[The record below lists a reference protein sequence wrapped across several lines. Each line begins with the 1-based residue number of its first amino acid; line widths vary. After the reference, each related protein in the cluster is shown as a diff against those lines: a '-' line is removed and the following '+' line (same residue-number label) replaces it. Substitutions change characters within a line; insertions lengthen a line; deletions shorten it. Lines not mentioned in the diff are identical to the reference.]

1 MIPSSSYRVAGLCIT
16 IFILTYLLWSPA
28 TTFVSHTVAPSP
40 KPIVIEPGESCSAYT
55 PLPSACIHPPTN
67 NPNTHTSAIKHYL
80 GSKDC
85 AIIQSDLHHVPYP
98 QKPNLSPFCKTR
110 AQLLDALSSGGR
122 HGFDEPYV
130 GKSCTHRW
138 FSTPEICTILSRF
151 SAILFLGDEFAQ
163 TVYAALNVFLR
174 EDISHGGLQE
184 WLMTDAERMA
194 CRCDAQYLD
203 DGCLRYT
210 VKNSDEVVK
219 NEASDPMGSGYFCQ
233 RGLKGFFMWMG
244 FYFMYKDTKLTKRI
258 ETPHAYI
265 PITHTPAPPLAISS
279 FQSLTYQKPD
289 PWRPSPMILSLSQ
302 GPNLDIPQT
311 RTAIEEWMRVA
322 AGAERNIPVLILGPE
337 ARGGGEE
344 AWRYMDE
351 MRGIAKEMNIEVL
364 GLWNLTVQAGSM
376 GEGNRER
383 YGGRVKLVEAMMVV
397 NWLAKLETS

>member
-1 MIPSSSYRVAGLCIT
+1 MITSSNYRVGALCIT

-40 KPIVIEPGESCSAYT
+40 RPIIIEPGESST
-55 PLPSACIHPPTN
+55 
-67 NPNTHTSAIKHYL
+67 IKHYL

-85 AIIQSDLHHVPYP
+85 GIIQSSLHHVPYP

-110 AQLLDALSSGGR
+110 AQLLHALSSGGR
-122 HGFDEPYV
+122 HGFEEPYV

-151 SAILFLGDEFAQ
+151 SAIVFLGDELAQ
-163 TVYAALNVFLR
+163 TIYAALNVFLR

-184 WLMTDAERMA
+184 WLMTDAERIV
-194 CRCDAQYLD
+194 CRCDAQYVD

-219 NEASDPMGSGYFCQ
+219 NEASDPKGSGYFCQ
-233 RGLKGFFMWMG
+233 K
-244 FYFMYKDTKLTKRI
+244 
-258 ETPHAYI
+258 TPHAYI
-265 PITHTPAPPLAISS
+265 PIPHIPAPPLALST

-289 PWRPSPMILSLSQ
+289 PWRPSPMIISLSQ
-302 GPNLDIPQT
+302 GLNLDIQQT
-311 RTAIEEWMRVA
+311 RAAIEEWMRVA
-322 AGAERNIPVLILGPE
+322 AGAERNIPVLIMGSE
-337 ARGGGEE
+337 ARGKGEE
-344 AWRYMDE
+344 EWRYMDE
-351 MRGIAKEMNIEVL
+351 IRGMAKERNAEVL
-364 GLWNLTVQAGSM
+364 GLWNLTVQAGGM

-383 YGGRVKLVEAMMVV
+383 EKERSGARVKLVEAMMVV